1 MGLLKRIM
9 GNDNEDAAQAA
20 ATDNAKPAPVEPRH
34 LTDVEFD
41 EVLQGEQPVVV
52 DFWAEWCGPCH
63 AIAPSVAKLAD
74 EYAGR
79 ILVGKVDADE
89 FPDIL
94 SRYGIMGI
102 PTLIFFKGGHEVDRV
117 IGVTPYGAL
126 KNKFER
132 LAA

>member
-1 MGLLKRIM
+1 MGLLKRMM
-9 GNDNEDAAQAA
+9 GNDKEEAAQTA

-41 EVLQGEQPVVV
+41 EVIGGEQPVVV

>member
-9 GNDNEDAAQAA
+9 GNDKEEAAQAA
-20 ATDNAKPAPVEPRH
+20 TDSAKQAPVEPRH
-34 LTDVEFD
+34 LTDVAFD
-41 EVLQGEQPVVV
+41 EVLRGEQPVVV

-63 AIAPSVAKLAD
+63 AIAPFVAKLAD

-79 ILVGKVDADE
+79 VLVGKVDADQ

-102 PTLIFFKGGHEVDRV
+102 PTLIFFKGGQEVDRV
-117 IGVTPYGAL
+117 IGALPYGAL

-132 LAA
+132 FVA